1 MYYRSNNMRLKEI
14 ETKTPQQL
22 RIDSLKRSADTAK
35 QTYKNEKKRVAIQQT
50 QQRLDKLK
58 TTF

>member
-1 MYYRSNNMRLKEI
+1 MRLKEI
-14 ETKTPQQL
+14 ETKTAQQL
-22 RIDSLKRSADTAK
+22 RIDALKRSADNAK

-50 QQRLDKLK
+50 QQKLNKLK